1 MITLIN
7 KRILLTFLAWFQ
19 GADDDDDWS
28 VDVSAE
34 AVKARMEDLT
44 SGAKGLTI
52 SDDLEKTE
60 KERVDLFHSYV
71 KQRRDQEMDAKLE
84 KDIFGEAER
93 LEVKD
98 KAPLVVCELFFGANI
113 LAVVSSCECRLAL
126 CNCVVFNT
134 FFCIISAEEVCSF
147 AGSFHN
153 WQPQSPKIAPRRN
166 RVCHRSSVCCLAE
179 DSACFEVLV

>member
-1 MITLIN
+1 MSST
-7 KRILLTFLAWFQ
+7 KQFSRFLSWFQ

-71 KQRRDQEMDAKLE
+71 KQRRDQELDAKLE

-113 LAVVSSCECRLAL
+113 LADVSRC
-126 CNCVVFNT
+126 
-134 FFCIISAEEVCSF
+134 
-147 AGSFHN
+147 GS
-153 WQPQSPKIAPRRN
+153 P
-166 RVCHRSSVCCLAE
+166 
-179 DSACFEVLV
+179 LVM